1 MLTKFFRVSLL
12 LLASHTS
19 FTATADIS
27 QALLHEVRSA
37 ENKVRDD
44 ARKPLQTLNFFEVTP
59 QSTVVEV
66 WPGSGWYTEILAPL
80 LADQGKLYAAHY
92 SDQFTLLPADY
103 MQKGRTDYQTKLASH
118 PIYKNVS
125 LTAFAPLAD
134 ISIAPAASVD
144 VVLSIRNQLYMF
156 DGETSLKHALANFYQ
171 ALKPGGVLG
180 VVAPRLPDHLLKSDW
195 KKTGYVPQQ
204 LWLKLAK
211 EAGFEFEAS
220 NDLLLNPKDSADHPS
235 GIWSLPPTLAVEEKD
250 KAKYRAIGEVTQ
262 MMLKFRKPMNQA

>member
-1 MLTKFFRVSLL
+1 
-12 LLASHTS
+12 
-19 FTATADIS
+19 
-27 QALLHEVRSA
+27 LLHEVRTA

-80 LADQGKLYAAHY
+80 LANKGKLYAAHF
-92 SDQFTLLPADY
+92 SDKFTLISADY
-103 MQKGRTDYQTKLASH
+103 REKSLMAYHTKLASH
-118 PIYKNVS
+118 PVYKKVTVTGFS
-125 LTAFAPLAD
+125 PLAD
-134 ISIAPAASVD
+134 SPIAPAASAD

-156 DGETSLKHALANFYQ
+156 DGETSLKHALANFHQ

-180 VVAPRLPDHLLKSDW
+180 VVAPRLPDHLLASDW
-195 KKTGYVPQQ
+195 KKSGYVPQQ

-220 NDLLLNPKDSADHPS
+220 NDMLINPKDTADHPA
-235 GIWSLPPTLAVEEKD
+235 GIWSLPPTLAVDEQD
-250 KAKYRAIGEVTQ
+250 KAKYRAIGEATQ
-262 MMLKFRKPMNQA
+262 MVLKFRKPRN